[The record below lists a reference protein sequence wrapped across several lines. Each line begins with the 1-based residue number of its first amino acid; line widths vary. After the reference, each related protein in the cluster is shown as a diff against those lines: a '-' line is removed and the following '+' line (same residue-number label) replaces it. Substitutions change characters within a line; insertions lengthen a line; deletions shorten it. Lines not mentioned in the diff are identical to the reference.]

1 LVTLIRDRAR
11 QVVRAGGFV
20 VATSAY
26 MGLAAV
32 NAKAFPSP
40 HGDVVTELWTRRWAA
55 TLLRLFDIRLEIR
68 GSVPPPTKK
77 GRDRGRLIVAN
88 HRSAIDIGV
97 MLATFGGRLVSRA
110 DLSGWPVI
118 GAAARMA
125 GTIFVDRQDARS
137 GMITM
142 RLMEKHLKD
151 GDTVTI
157 FPEGTTFPGDEVRP
171 FHGGAF
177 ISAARASAEI
187 LPVGLAY
194 PEKSDAAFVNETFMS
209 HLNRMSMAPNATRV
223 GVAVGPAI
231 QTLGRKATELTRLA
245 HAAVVEQVAVARELA
260 GP

>member
-1 LVTLIRDRAR
+1 MIRSRAR
-11 QVVRAGGFV
+11 QLVRAGGLV
-20 VATSAY
+20 VTTGAC

-32 NAKAFPSP
+32 NLKAFPPP
-40 HGDVVTELWTRRWAA
+40 HRDVVTELWTRRWAA
-55 TLLRLFDIRLEIR
+55 ALLRLFDIHLDIR

-77 GRDRGRLIVAN
+77 GDRGRLIVAN

-118 GAAARMA
+118 GAGAKMA
-125 GTIFVDRQDARS
+125 GTIFVDRADARS

-142 RLMEKHLKD
+142 RLMEKHLKE
-151 GDTVTI
+151 GDTVSL
-157 FPEGTTFPGDEVRP
+157 FPEGTTFLGDEVRP

-177 ISAARASAEI
+177 IAAARANAEI

-194 PEKSDAAFVNETFMS
+194 PEKSDAAFVGESFMS
-209 HLNRMSMAPNATRV
+209 HLNRMSQAGKPTRV
-223 GVAVGPAI
+223 GVAVGPPI
-231 QTLGRKATELTRLA
+231 QTLGRKATELTRVA
-245 HAAVVEQVAVARELA
+245 QAAVEEQVRVAREVA

>member
-1 LVTLIRDRAR
+1 MIRARAR
-11 QVVRAGGFV
+11 QAARVSGLVVTTGAF
-20 VATSAY
+20 
-26 MGLAAV
+26 MGLAAANV
-32 NAKAFPSP
+32 GASP
-40 HGDVVTELWTRRWAA
+40 VHHRDVVMELWTRRWATA
-55 TLLRLFDIRLEIR
+55 LLRLFRVELAIR
-68 GSVPPPTKK
+68 GSVPPPTRK
-77 GRDRGRLIVAN
+77 GDRGRLIVAN

-118 GAAARMA
+118 GAGAKMA
-125 GTIFVDRQDARS
+125 GTIFVDRSDARS

-142 RLMEKHLKD
+142 RLMEKHLKE
-151 GDTVTI
+151 GDTVSL
-157 FPEGTTFPGDEVRP
+157 FPEGTTFLGDEVRP

-177 ISAARASAEI
+177 IAAARASAEI

-194 PEKSDAAFVNETFMS
+194 PEKSDAAFVGESFMS
-209 HLNRMSMAPNATRV
+209 HLNRMSQAAHPTRV

-245 HAAVVEQVAVARELA
+245 QAAVEEQVKVARELC

>member
-1 LVTLIRDRAR
+1 MIRDRAR
-11 QVVRAGGFV
+11 QALRASGLV
-20 VATSAY
+20 MATGTY
-26 MGLAAV
+26 MGLAAL
-32 NAKAFPSP
+32 NSKAFPAP
-40 HGDVVTELWTRRWAA
+40 HRDVVTELWAQRWARM
-55 TLLRLFDIRLEIR
+55 LLRLFDIHLDIR
-68 GSVPPPTKK
+68 GAIPRPTKK
-77 GRDRGRLIVAN
+77 GERGRLIVAN

-110 DLSGWPVI
+110 DLSSWPVI

-142 RLMEKHLKD
+142 RLMEKHLKE
-151 GDTVTI
+151 GDTVSI
-157 FPEGTTFPGDEVRP
+157 FPEGTTFLGDEIRP

-177 ISAARASAEI
+177 IAAARANAEI
-187 LPVGLAY
+187 LPVGIAY

-209 HLNRMSMAPNATRV
+209 HLNRMSRAANPTRV

-231 QTLGRKATELTRLA
+231 EPLGRKAAELTRVSQ
-245 HAAVVEQVAVARELA
+245 AAVTEQVRIAREVC

>member
-1 LVTLIRDRAR
+1 MIRDRAR
-11 QVVRAGGFV
+11 QLFRAGGLV
-20 VATSAY
+20 VATGTC

-32 NAKAFPSP
+32 NLKAFPPP
-40 HGDVVTELWTRRWAA
+40 HRDVVTELWTRRWAA
-55 TLLRLFDIRLEIR
+55 SLLRLFDIHLDIR

-77 GRDRGRLIVAN
+77 GDRGRLIVAN

-110 DLSGWPVI
+110 DLGGWPVI
-118 GAAARMA
+118 GAGAKMA

-142 RLMEKHLKD
+142 RLIEKHLKE
-151 GDTVTI
+151 GDTVSI
-157 FPEGTTFPGDEVRP
+157 FPEGTTFLGDEVRP

-177 ISAARASAEI
+177 IAASRASAEI

-209 HLNRMSMAPNATRV
+209 HLNRMSMSPRPTRV

-231 QTLGRKATELTRLA
+231 QTLGRKATELTRIA
-245 HAAVVEQVAVARELA
+245 HAAVVEQVAIAREVA